1 MFVIFSF
8 SYSGNAVFD
17 VSARGIYTKEDVI
30 KNQTQVVNFEISEV
44 TIRAKNNTKD
54 TFFEAADIETAS
66 ENFIKGQNLKITNIN
81 KGIGNENRVYYIDYT
96 QFRWSICE
104 RI

>member
-54 TFFEAADIETAS
+54 TFF
-66 ENFIKGQNLKITNIN
+66 
-81 KGIGNENRVYYIDYT
+81 
-96 QFRWSICE
+96 
-104 RI
+104 